1 MGCKPAGRS
10 HANANQIFC
19 FGWGE
24 PCQHLSFLYGGSKTL
39 RWKSIIDLAAWV
51 GLAALLWT
59 LLPTAMLP
67 EVVGAAVDAFFLY
80 VREIGAAA
88 MGYVT
93 DQMSQ
98 SPNAMR
104 AAAGAILV
112 LFVASI
118 CRWIVQVRMQV
129 RAEEAGR
136 VGEAREAR
144 RDASHAEGSWTAQAN
159 GDMP

>member
-1 MGCKPAGRS
+1 MCGASRCSGGNGRLETCLS
-10 HANANQIFC
+10 VTQDAYIMRDTEETTD
-19 FGWGE
+19 FGI
-24 PCQHLSFLYGGSKTL
+24 LT
-39 RWKSIIDLAAWV
+39 SIIDLAAWI

-80 VREIGAAA
+80 VREIGAVA

-93 DQMSQ
+93 EQMSR

-104 AAAGAILV
+104 VAAGAILV

-136 VGEAREAR
+136 AGEAREAR